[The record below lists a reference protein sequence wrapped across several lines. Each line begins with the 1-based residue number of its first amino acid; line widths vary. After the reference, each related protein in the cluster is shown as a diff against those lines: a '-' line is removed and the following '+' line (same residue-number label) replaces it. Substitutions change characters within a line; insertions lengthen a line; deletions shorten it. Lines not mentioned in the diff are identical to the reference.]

1 MNKTDA
7 VKKGVELMKKNPSDN
22 HQPPKKDVITATELE
37 DLIENL
43 QIQLNSYLQV
53 VNENQTR
60 AVETQGAL
68 RLATAQLQGLKND
81 TESTD

>member
-1 MNKTDA
+1 MNKTEA
-7 VKKGVELMKKNPSDN
+7 VKKGVEIMKDGPSDN
-22 HQPPKKDVITATELE
+22 HQPPKKDVITAAELE

-43 QIQLNSYLQV
+43 KIQLNSYLQTA
-53 VNENQTR
+53 NENQTR

-81 TESTD
+81 TKSTD